1 MNTRILKLA
10 SRNVFEDISI
20 DLCIHESFEETK
32 ELHENDYKGLTFRQV
47 KKNTI
52 VNLFSC
58 KKNIERYLNDC
69 ISDYECELK
78 ENYLGETYL
87 KETKQLI
94 EFLKSY
100 LKTI

>member
-1 MNTRILKLA
+1 M
-10 SRNVFEDISI
+10 DISI
-20 DLCIHESFEETK
+20 DLCIDESFEQTK
-32 ELHENDYKGLTFRQV
+32 ALHENDYNGLSFRQV
-47 KKNTI
+47 KKDTVI
-52 VNLFSC
+52 DLFSN
-58 KKNIERYLNDC
+58 KRYVEKYLKDN

-94 EFLKSY
+94 DFLKSY